1 MATYGFND
9 NLEKVKIIELTG
21 YKSISA
27 GDIGSIT
34 WNSTALTSA
43 GIDTSDLA
51 NYAVLDFQVK
61 VGSGS
66 LWTEGRG
73 VVVSG
78 SGTVYPF
85 VTIDGSQ
92 TTISASLYNEDSSTQ
107 TISVK
112 IRLIKVALYE

>member
-21 YKSISA
+21 NKSITA
-27 GDIGSIT
+27 GDTGIIT

-51 NYAVLDFQVK
+51 NYAVLDLQTK
-61 VGSGS
+61 VGNAS
-66 LWTEGRG
+66 LWTVGRG
-73 VVVSG
+73 TVVSG
-78 SGTVYPF
+78 STLPYVI
-85 VTIDGSQ
+85 IDLS
-92 TTISASLYNEDSSTQ
+92 TTSIIATLHNEDSSTV

-112 IRLIKVALYE
+112 VRLIKVA